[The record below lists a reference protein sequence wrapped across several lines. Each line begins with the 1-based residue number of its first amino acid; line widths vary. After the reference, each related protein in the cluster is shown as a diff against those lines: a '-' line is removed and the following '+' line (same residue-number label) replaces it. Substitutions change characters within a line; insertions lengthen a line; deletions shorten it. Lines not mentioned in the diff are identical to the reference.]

1 MNTSTIPKR
10 LNLKAG
16 EWIEVRSREEVLSTL
31 DARGCHEST
40 PFMPEMLQYCGR
52 KFRVYRRADKTCD
65 PAHEPW
71 SIRRVRDSVHLEDL
85 RCDGQAHGGC
95 QAGCLIFWKEIW
107 LKRAGKD
114 VISAD
119 NLGTKQPPSA
129 TSGLFTVEQLLSANS
144 SQDSQ
149 GETVYSC
156 QATTIRDYTTP
167 MAAWDPRQYI
177 RDLTS
182 GNLSTGL
189 GDGSFG
195 NRLLELVLGTIRL
208 FRALTISI
216 FNLVPRRIK
225 GAAYPFVIG
234 SLEKTPV
241 ETLNLQPGEIVQ
253 VRSKEEIIATLDK
266 HNRNRGMLFDGE
278 MLPYCGG
285 LYRVLRRVDHILDER
300 TGKMVYM
307 KSPCIILDGAVCQSD
322 YHRLC
327 PRAIYP
333 YWRENWLKRV
343 TNSTVLESE
352 KSSQACEHAP
362 AGSTAVC

>member
-1 MNTSTIPKR
+1 MTASILPQK

-16 EWIEVRSREEVLSTL
+16 EWIEVRSREEILSTL
-31 DARGCHEST
+31 DQKGCHQNT
-40 PFMPEMLQYCGR
+40 PFMPEMLQYCGKR
-52 KFRVYRRADKTCD
+52 FRVYKRADKTCD

-71 SIRRVRDSVHLEDL
+71 SIRRLRDTVHLEGL

-107 LKRAGKD
+107 LKRVD
-114 VISAD
+114 H
-119 NLGTKQPPSA
+119 NLLSPEDLRPNSRPMPTQQAFFS
-129 TSGLFTVEQLLSANS
+129 VEQLLAAS
-144 SQDSQ
+144 SSIDGQ

-156 QATTIRDYTTP
+156 QATTILNYSTS
-167 MAAWDPRQYI
+167 MAPWDPRQYV

-182 GNLSTGL
+182 RNLCTGL
-189 GDGSFG
+189 SDGSFG
-195 NRLLELVLGTIRL
+195 NRALEFVLSLFTL
-208 FRALTISI
+208 FRALIISL

-225 GAAYPFVIG
+225 GAAYPFVVG
-234 SLEKTPV
+234 TLEKTPV
-241 ETLNLQPGEIVQ
+241 ETLNIQAGELVE

-285 LYRVLRRVDHILDER
+285 IYRVLRRVDHIVDER
-300 TGKMVYM
+300 SGKMMYM
-307 KSPCIILDGAVCQSD
+307 KSPCIILDGAICRSD

-333 YWRENWLKRV
+333 YWRENWLKRAS
-343 TNSTVLESE
+343 N
-352 KSSQACEHAP
+352 AP
-362 AGSTAVC
+362 ASPQHLAETCEKYS